1 MIGSHTQRRR
11 RTLLSGSPTLPK
23 HTTWRP
29 NESLLLTFFRSAPKC
44 R

>member
-29 NESLLLTFFRSAPKC
+29 NLSAQVTV
-44 R
+44 RADSV